1 MKAWEAEGK
10 STRFKWLRTGD
21 EAFVTMLDVIERA
34 ERTIRFEVYIFI
46 RGEPGDRFR
55 DALTRAA
62 RRGVEVYVLIDA
74 WGSTELPVD
83 YWNPFIEAGGEFRWF
98 NRPKSL
104 KGTFRNHRKLL
115 VVDEKVA
122 YAGGYN
128 ISPEHLGDGVQWGWR
143 DVGLMF
149 EGTLAVQLAETFD
162 VMFTRADLPHRSFM
176 RLMRTG
182 AHRRIDGP
190 DGRILLSGPGRGPSR
205 LKQSLRADLREADE
219 ISIMTPYFLPTYRLR
234 LFLVRRARRGVRVR
248 IILPGRS
255 DVRLS
260 QLAGRRL
267 YEGLL
272 KAGVEI
278 YEYQPQVLHAKM
290 IVIDDAVYVGSA
302 NLDTRSLYINYELSV
317 RLENREIAAG
327 ARKVFDEALGH
338 SKRVHLKP
346 WRRSRDWIDR
356 LQEGAAYWLLARLDL
371 YLARRQ
377 LMNLR

>member
-1 MKAWEAEGK
+1 MRDWIGTGK
-10 STRFKWLRTGD
+10 TTRFKWLRTGD
-21 EAFVTMLDVIERA
+21 EAFVTMLDVIEKA
-34 ERTIRFEVYIFI
+34 ERTIRFETYIFV

-55 DALTRAA
+55 DALTRAVG
-62 RRGVEVYVLIDA
+62 RGVEVYVLIDA

-83 YWNPFIEAGGEFRWF
+83 YWDGFIRAGGEFRWF
-98 NRPKSL
+98 NRPKLL

-122 YAGGYN
+122 CAGGYN
-128 ISPEHLGDGVQWGWR
+128 ISPEHLGDGVHWGWR

-149 EGTLAVQLAETFD
+149 EGMLAARLAETFD
-162 VMFTRADLPHRSFM
+162 LMFTRADLPHRSFM

-182 AHRRIDGP
+182 AHRCIEGP
-190 DGRILLSGPGRGPSR
+190 DGRILLSGPGRGASR
-205 LKQSLRADLREADE
+205 LKQSLRRDLSEAGE

-234 LFLVRRARRGVRVR
+234 LFLVRRARRGVKVR
-248 IILPGRS
+248 ILLPGKN

-260 QLAGRRL
+260 QLASRRL

-327 ARKVFDEALGH
+327 AREVFAEALGH
-338 SKRVHLKP
+338 SKRIHLKP
-346 WRRSRDWIDR
+346 WLRSRDWIDR
-356 LQEGAAYWLLARLDL
+356 LQERMAYWLLARLDL
-371 YLARRQ
+371 FLARRQ
-377 LMNLR
+377 LLDLR